1 MTHVTSAHDNNGNG
15 SGLPRIPSIPLSDDT
30 NGAAGDQS
38 IGNLVKDATV
48 HMSTL
53 LRAEVELARSEI
65 AREVKK
71 GLTGSV
77 FFIVAL
83 ALLLLFIPFGLVAL
97 SLGFN
102 DMFDFEAHPWF
113 GFLLVFGVALL
124 GAGFMVWLGVRKFR
138 RIRAPKRTIESVKG
152 TAAALRHRGEADVD
166 PAAQTAPI
174 PVTRAD
180 SAPRRS

>member
-1 MTHVTSAHDNNGNG
+1 MTHVTSAHKNGNG
-15 SGLPRIPSIPLSDDT
+15 AGLPRVPSIPLSDET
-30 NGAAGDQS
+30 SGAAGEQS
-38 IGNLVKDATV
+38 IGNLVRDATV

-53 LRAEVELARSEI
+53 VRAELELARSEI
-65 AREVKK
+65 GREVKK

-83 ALLLLFIPFGLVAL
+83 VLLLLFIPFGLVAL

-102 DMFDFEAHPWF
+102 DMFDFEDHPWF

-124 GAGFMVWLGVRKFR
+124 GAGLMAWLGVRKFR

-152 TAAALRHRGEADVD
+152 TAAALRHRGDGETEVD
-166 PAAQTAPI
+166 AAAQTAPI
-174 PVTRAD
+174 PVTRA
-180 SAPRRS
+180 APRRS